1 MYTLYCIKMMLNNK
15 TLQVKKEKI
24 KQAPLFCVKVSKI
37 TYYNCYNAHFS
48 SFLFKVSMI
57 DTMLPS
63 VTRSMKTNVTYN
75 KTNHLTTNQIN
86 TVSSRMI
93 IYTHNVQLSEFIC
106 PDRSVRIATVE
117 PLNRTSTKNTDPPRH
132 LNVNISLKVL
142 SVNQSHDI
150 VSHGFKQHDFS
161 LSFSE
166 ILIILTS
173 LLYYH
178 STFLVL

>member
-1 MYTLYCIKMMLNNK
+1 
-15 TLQVKKEKI
+15 
-24 KQAPLFCVKVSKI
+24 
-37 TYYNCYNAHFS
+37 
-48 SFLFKVSMI
+48 
-57 DTMLPS
+57 
-63 VTRSMKTNVTYN
+63 
-75 KTNHLTTNQIN
+75 
-86 TVSSRMI
+86 MI
-93 IYTHNVQLSEFIC
+93 IYIHNVQLSEFIC

-166 ILIILTS
+166 MLIILTS
-173 LLYYH
+173 LLCYH